1 MKLLRDVVD
10 KLQNLASSIS
20 DIADAIEGH
29 QTDTTTKDIAPESKE
44 TTSLDSMPASEVTI
58 EALRQ
63 VMGALS
69 LEGKR
74 TQVKALL
81 RKYGAD
87 KLSDVNEAEYEAL
100 MAEAVKL

>member
-1 MKLLRDVVD
+1 M
-10 KLQNLASSIS
+10 
-20 DIADAIEGH
+20 
-29 QTDTTTKDIAPESKE
+29 
-44 TTSLDSMPASEVTI
+44 TI